1 MTEKLAKRGDK
12 FQPTDR
18 VALFDTETG
27 EVLDANRLIYIPKKA
42 RIGGFFMGI
51 QHEFE
56 FLAQKKLNGS
66 ALNVLLYL
74 MSKMDYEN
82 DVRVS
87 PKKISEQLDMDLSW
101 VYKALR
107 TLKDEGLLDEPGYA
121 SLRVNI
127 NLAWKGKVSNMKKEI
142 VATDKRKEIEQK
154 KLHEKIDGSLIPVC

>member
-1 MTEKLAKRGDK
+1 MTEKTAKRGDK
-12 FQPTDR
+12 FQPIDR
-18 VALFDTETG
+18 VALFDTESG
-27 EVLDANRLIYIPKKA
+27 EVLDASSLIYIPKKA

-66 ALNVLLYL
+66 SLNVLLYL
-74 MSKMDYEN
+74 MAKMDYEN

-87 PKKISEQLDMDLSW
+87 PKQISEKLNMDLSW

-142 VATDKRKEIEQK
+142 KASEKKRELEQER
-154 KLHEKIDGSLIPVC
+154 LSESSDDSLVQAC